1 MTMKSTANSLVAVLL
16 TMMAHL
22 VYPVKATAHE
32 PLFGLGPHTVGQY
45 AWALES
51 EFERSHGVW
60 ANHFEL
66 IYGITPDIA
75 VTAALPYVFDNEG
88 GKAGFADLGI
98 RGKFRFY
105 RRDYLNGSDAFALH
119 WGIKFSNGNRLE
131 NRGSGTTDYIA
142 GLSFGR
148 ESRKHYAFADLRYQ
162 LNGSLENL
170 ERGNALNLNV
180 AYGIR
185 PLQLEYLQPDLVLLI
200 EMLGVVT
207 GSNSLSG
214 TKDPNSGGS
223 SISIAPGFL
232 FSYRN
237 VMIKGGVKF
246 AVLESLN
253 GNQEKPDAELILGIE
268 FHMPPFK

>member
-1 MTMKSTANSLVAVLL
+1 MKLKYSITGFYALVVA
-16 TMMAHL
+16 TL
-22 VYPVKATAHE
+22 VVFPTSGSAHE

-51 EFERSHGVW
+51 EVERSHGSW
-60 ANHFEL
+60 TNHFEL

-75 VTAALPYVFDNEG
+75 VTVASPYVFQNEG
-88 GKAGFADLGI
+88 GKTGFGDLGV

-105 RRDYLNGSDAFALH
+105 RRDYLNGSDAFAFH
-119 WGIKFSNGNRLE
+119 WGIKFPTGNRSE
-131 NRGSGTTDYIA
+131 HRGSGTTDYFA

-162 LNGSLENL
+162 VNGSVQNL
-170 ERGNALNLNV
+170 ERGNVLNFDA

-185 PLQLEYLQPDLVLLI
+185 PWQSEYLQPDLVILL
-200 EMLGVVT
+200 EVLGEV
-207 GSNSLSG
+207 SSRNSLNG
-214 TKDPNSGGS
+214 TEDPNSGGFTM
-223 SISIAPGFL
+223 SIAPGFL

-237 VMIKGGVKF
+237 MMLKGGVKF
-246 AVLESLN
+246 TVLEKLN
-253 GNQEKPDAELILGIE
+253 GMQEKPEPELVLAVE

>member
-1 MTMKSTANSLVAVLL
+1 MRIRSDLKIVIFLIAVANVGHPGIVS
-16 TMMAHL
+16 
-22 VYPVKATAHE
+22 AHE
-32 PLFGLGPHTVGQY
+32 PLFGLGPHTVGQF

-66 IYGITPDIA
+66 IYGITPDFA
-75 VTAALPYVFDNEG
+75 VTAALPYVFENEDG
-88 GKAGFADLGI
+88 EPGFADLGI

-105 RRDYLNGSDAFALH
+105 RRDYLNGSDGFALH
-119 WGIKFSNGNRLE
+119 WGIKFPNGNRLE
-131 NRGSGTTDYIA
+131 NRGSGTTDYLL

-148 ESRKHYAFADLRYQ
+148 ESRKHYAFADVRYQ
-162 LNGSLENL
+162 IKGSLENL
-170 ERGNALNLNV
+170 KRGNAIHFDV

-200 EMLGVVT
+200 EILGEVR
-207 GSNSLSG
+207 SKNYLNG
-214 TKDPNSGGS
+214 TEDLNSGGS
-223 SISIAPGFL
+223 IISIAPGFL
-232 FSYRN
+232 LSYRN

-246 AVLESLN
+246 TLLENLN
-253 GNQEKPDAELILGIE
+253 GLQDKPDAELVFGVE